1 MLKKELSYLK
11 DYLNIQHYIMGDQL
25 EIVYD
30 LDASLEEF
38 LIPPPLLQPIAEN
51 CFVHGFLTD
60 QPAIIFIATSQ
71 AEIEKHP
78 CMMITISD
86 NGYGIDKERIQE
98 IYQSAA
104 KPIHQ
109 NSHLGLIGSIRRLQL
124 LYPFPYRIHIHS
136 KKGDGTTVSI
146 PLPLQ
151 KGESDL

>member
-1 MLKKELSYLK
+1 
-11 DYLNIQHYIMGDQL
+11 
-25 EIVYD
+25 
-30 LDASLEEF
+30 
-38 LIPPPLLQPIAEN
+38 
-51 CFVHGFLTD
+51 
-60 QPAIIFIATSQ
+60 
-71 AEIEKHP
+71 
-78 CMMITISD
+78 MITISD
-86 NGYGIDKERIQE
+86 NGYGIDKKRIQE

-124 LYPFPYRIHIHS
+124 LYTFPYRIHIHS